1 MWNCG
6 KCNECD
12 KNWLRRMRCLK
23 CDKPC
28 PRSVRTAAYE
38 SLKEDKGGWGGG
50 GTGGG
55 GKRRSGPRSA
65 RVSDNTFGTYL
76 LAAKHGQQA
85 AAKIAQLQK
94 ELKAAQAKAL
104 APPLATAADVE
115 AMARRAEAAGHG
127 PDVVATLKA
136 AAAKAETAA
145 KEAASAK
152 TPQQRYLEASK
163 VFENAEAAREKQ
175 EATLVRIQ
183 AIINKQH
190 ERFDK
195 AQEELG
201 RLRTQSAAAKE
212 ERECAVRA
220 LPGANGPPGA
230 ASSSLD
236 APQVVAMAL
245 GPNVRSDVVAMP
257 ELQLILD
264 EFRKAYA
271 GKCAGIAVIERAE
284 AERQEAR
291 AASQTGLPNA
301 EQGVPMHEDV
311 TLVVAN
317 DASTGPVS
325 LAAPPQPSLPNL
337 PEPAPEPFQ
346 LPEDQEQLQ
355 SLFAGLELAELV
367 KKVNSMAVE
376 AHQLGKDRYT
386 PHGGEIR

>member
-1 MWNCG
+1 MWKCG

-12 KNWLRRMRCLK
+12 KNWLRRMRCLM

-38 SLKEDKGGWGGG
+38 SHKENKGGWGGG

-76 LAAKHGQQA
+76 HAAQHGQQA

-94 ELKAAQAKAL
+94 ELKAAQAKAQ

-115 AMARRAEAAGHG
+115 AVAKRAEAAGHG

-163 VFENAEAAREKQ
+163 VFESAEAAREKQ

-183 AIINKQH
+183 AIITKQQ
-190 ERFDK
+190 ERFAK

-201 RLRTQSAAAKE
+201 RLRTQSAAAKA

-230 ASSSLD
+230 AASSLD
-236 APQVVAMAL
+236 APQVVALAL

-291 AASQTGLPNA
+291 AAASQTGLPGA
-301 EQGVPMHEDV
+301 EQGEPLHEDV

-317 DASTGPVS
+317 DASTGPEP
-325 LAAPPQPSLPNL
+325 LAAPPQPTLPNL
-337 PEPAPEPFQ
+337 PAPEPFK

-355 SLFAGLELAELV
+355 SLFAGMELAEIV
-367 KKVNSMAVE
+367 KKVNSMSE
-376 AHQLGKDRYT
+376 AHQHQLGKDRYT
-386 PHGGEIR
+386 PHGGEPR